1 VSYILRTDKSPPNHL
16 FNLLRWK
23 GVPLLIQVKI
33 GPNSLTGANFGFL
46 QVDFENT
53 HNSIRFNVPAGY
65 TSGIAYRDR
74 MCYVDGVQWFVDTK
88 NKLVGEMVM
97 STS

>member
-1 VSYILRTDKSPPNHL
+1 ME
-16 FNLLRWK
+16 
-23 GVPLLIQVKI
+23 IQVKI

-53 HNSIRFNVPAGY
+53 NNSIRFNIPAGY
-65 TSGIAYRDR
+65 ISGIAYGDR